1 VLVGPFRDRTA
12 ETFPATSGHRETIYT
27 VAHESARTNM
37 GTFPQLT
44 GAVRD
49 ENGGEALARTAN
61 EETTCTRS

>member
-1 VLVGPFRDRTA
+1 
-12 ETFPATSGHRETIYT
+12 
-27 VAHESARTNM
+27 M